1 LRTVTT
7 HKEQEWYELIFDA
20 TNSKEGQILVGYD
33 IIPMHEKDAVIFV
46 LMTIVSSG

>member
-1 LRTVTT
+1 MTT

-33 IIPMHEKDAVIFV
+33 IIPMHEKEAVTPLADLAV
-46 LMTIVSSG
+46 PPR